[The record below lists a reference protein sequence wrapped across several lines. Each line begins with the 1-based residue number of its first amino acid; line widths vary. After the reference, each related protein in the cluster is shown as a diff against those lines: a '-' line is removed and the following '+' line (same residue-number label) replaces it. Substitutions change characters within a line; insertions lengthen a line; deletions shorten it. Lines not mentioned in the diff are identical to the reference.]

1 MSTGKYI
8 KAARVK
14 AGMTQAELA
23 KKLGVTPQN
32 ISQYEREAK
41 NPKYETL
48 QKIADALNCSVFSLK
63 YGTYPNVNEEAA
75 ARVCIVFN
83 TNDFYIKKAALAS
96 SAYTESIYHEKGY
109 SFSEA
114 ESDIVKR
121 FNRLG
126 KEGQRA
132 AIERIEEL
140 TRIPE
145 YQKKEEDEE

>member
-1 MSTGKYI
+1 MC
-8 KAARVK
+8 
-14 AGMTQAELA
+14 
-23 KKLGVTPQN
+23 
-32 ISQYEREAK
+32 
-41 NPKYETL
+41 
-48 QKIADALNCSVFSLK
+48 NCSGRSLIPFFS
-63 YGTYPNVNEEAA
+63 
-75 ARVCIVFN
+75 F
-83 TNDFYIKKAALAS
+83 AALAS